1 MRYLA
6 TGVLMRL
13 QRMWH
18 FRRTRSQRAPLPVE
32 EIWRI
37 ALEMGPAREQRH
49 VLGLIPASSRCKMCN
64 APFDGIAGIPFNI
77 LGSGRSSMNP
87 QWCKG
92 CMENTPTGGAEV
104 ELSLLFA
111 DIRGSTTLAEGISA
125 SEYARLLNR
134 FYAVAT
140 NVMVATDALIDK
152 FVGDEVI
159 GLYVPGFAGREH
171 ARLALQAAR
180 DLLHATGHGDSSGP
194 WIPVGAGVH
203 TGRAFVGKVGSEG
216 VTDITAL
223 GDAVNI
229 AARLA
234 SQAKAGEILV
244 SESTYHAAGLTSGD
258 LERRNL
264 YLKGRSEPVDVR
276 VLKVAPA

>member
-6 TGVLMRL
+6 TGLLMRY
-13 QRMWH
+13 QRMRA
-18 FRRTRSQRAPLPVE
+18 FRRAQSHRMSLPVE
-32 EIWRI
+32 EVWRM
-37 ALEMGPAREQRH
+37 ALEVGPVRELRH
-49 VLGLIPASSRCKMCN
+49 ILGLIPASSRCKFCN
-64 APFDGIAGIPFNI
+64 APFDGIGGIPFRI
-77 LGSGRSSMNP
+77 LGVSRSSMNP

-111 DIRGSTTLAEGISA
+111 DIRGSTSLAEGISA

-140 NVMVATDALIDK
+140 NVLVGTDALIDK

-159 GLYVPGFAGREH
+159 GLYVPGFAGQDH
-171 ARLALQAAR
+171 PRLAVQAAR
-180 DLLHATGHGDSSGP
+180 DLLHATGHGNPGGP
-194 WIPVGAGVH
+194 WLPVGAGVH
-203 TGRAFVGKVGSEG
+203 TGRAFVGKIGSEG

-229 AARLA
+229 TARLA
-234 SQAKAGEILV
+234 SQAKAGEVLV
-244 SESTYHAAGLTSGD
+244 SEVAYKAAGENFGN
-258 LERRNL
+258 LEQRSL
-264 YLKGRSEPVDVR
+264 DLKGRSEPVDVR
-276 VLKVAPA
+276 VLKVASA

>member
-1 MRYLA
+1 
-6 TGVLMRL
+6 
-13 QRMWH
+13 
-18 FRRTRSQRAPLPVE
+18 
-32 EIWRI
+32 
-37 ALEMGPAREQRH
+37 
-49 VLGLIPASSRCKMCN
+49 
-64 APFDGIAGIPFNI
+64 
-77 LGSGRSSMNP
+77 
-87 QWCKG
+87 
-92 CMENTPTGGAEV
+92 MENTPTGGAEV
-104 ELSLLFA
+104 EVSLLFA
-111 DIRGSTTLAEGISA
+111 DIRGSTTLAEGIPA

-134 FYAVAT
+134 FYAAAT
-140 NVMVATDALIDK
+140 IVMVATDALIDK

-159 GLYVPGFAGREH
+159 GLYVPGFAGPEH
-171 ARLALQAAR
+171 ARLAVQAAR
-180 DLLHATGHGDSSGP
+180 DLLHATGHGSSGGP
-194 WIPVGAGVH
+194 WIQVGAGVH

-244 SESTYHAAGLTSGD
+244 SDSTYHAAGLTSAD
-258 LERRNL
+258 LEQRNL